1 MKMIKMTTS
10 RWGNK
15 IVKTNGEI
23 KRLRFDQA
31 EILPLLKN
39 IYFLSIQVLL
49 LFIQTY
55 GVKIFESMLSK
66 CFSFLQSRMCF
77 ALLKNYKIPILNDA
91 MTIKT
96 IVSVKQ
102 FLRNFLITFS
112 KLSMFTFIIIKP
124 ITKFDFRFPNVGDFT
139 TNCSFSQIE
148 NSFGITC

>member
-55 GVKIFESMLSK
+55 GVKIFKSMLPK
-66 CFSFLQSRMCF
+66 CFSFLQLCMCF
-77 ALLKNYKIPILNDA
+77 ALLKNYKIPIFNAA
-91 MTIKT
+91 MAIKT

-102 FLRNFLITFS
+102 FLRNFPITFS
-112 KLSMFTFIIIKP
+112 KRSMFIFIIIKT
-124 ITKFDFRFPNVGDFT
+124 ITKFGFRFPNVGYFT
-139 TNCSFSQIE
+139 TNFT
-148 NSFGITC
+148 F

>member
-55 GVKIFESMLSK
+55 GVKIFKSMLPK
-66 CFSFLQSRMCF
+66 CFSFLQLCMCF
-77 ALLKNYKIPILNDA
+77 ALLKNYKIPIFNAA
-91 MTIKT
+91 MAIKT

-102 FLRNFLITFS
+102 FLRNFPITFS
-112 KLSMFTFIIIKP
+112 KRSMFIFIIIKP
-124 ITKFDFRFPNVGDFT
+124 ITKFGFRFPNVGYFT
-139 TNCSFSQIE
+139 TNFT
-148 NSFGITC
+148 F

>member
-55 GVKIFESMLSK
+55 GVKIFKSMLPK
-66 CFSFLQSRMCF
+66 CFSFLQLCMCF
-77 ALLKNYKIPILNDA
+77 ALLKNYKIPIFNAA
-91 MTIKT
+91 MAIKT
-96 IVSVKQ
+96 KVSVKQ
-102 FLRNFLITFS
+102 FLRNFPITFS
-112 KLSMFTFIIIKP
+112 KRSMFIFIIIKP
-124 ITKFDFRFPNVGDFT
+124 ITKFGFRFPNVGYFT
-139 TNCSFSQIE
+139 TNFT
-148 NSFGITC
+148 F

>member
-55 GVKIFESMLSK
+55 GVKIFKSMLPK
-66 CFSFLQSRMCF
+66 CFSFLQLCMCF
-77 ALLKNYKIPILNDA
+77 ALLKNYKIPIFNAA
-91 MTIKT
+91 MDIKT

-102 FLRNFLITFS
+102 FLRNFPITFS
-112 KLSMFTFIIIKP
+112 KRSMFIFIIIKT
-124 ITKFDFRFPNVGDFT
+124 ITKFGFRFPNVGYFT
-139 TNCSFSQIE
+139 TNFT
-148 NSFGITC
+148 F